1 MQSLKNIVINRLVVL
16 GLSSGLMVSA
26 LATVAVEPPSFE
38 EWLSAQDSS
47 YDYVDVET
55 AVADAEAAVAYIQA
69 DMAAA
74 QLDFSELDIDTLRS
88 YADVGNAIA
97 QYNLGVRY
105 AFGKGIRQDHKKAFE
120 WYQKSA
126 NQGVSQAQYNLGV
139 MYDQGLSVRQDHKKA
154 SEWYQKSA
162 NQQNSKAQYNL
173 GVAYSMGEGVR
184 QNKATAKEWFGKSCD
199 NGLQLGC
206 DEYRKLNEKG
216 N

>member
-1 MQSLKNIVINRLVVL
+1 MPMFKTSFISKITLFLAAAMISVSTIASDINQTIRLANQGEAEAQNRLGVMYHE
-16 GLSSGLMVSA
+16 G
-26 LATVAVEPPSFE
+26 
-38 EWLSAQDSS
+38 Q
-47 YDYVDVET
+47 
-55 AVADAEAAVAYIQA
+55 
-69 DMAAA
+69 
-74 QLDFSELDIDTLRS
+74 
-88 YADVGNAIA
+88 
-97 QYNLGVRY
+97 GVR
-105 AFGKGIRQDHKKAFE
+105 QNHTKAVE

>member
-1 MQSLKNIVINRLVVL
+1 MQSLKNIVVSRLVVL
-16 GLSSGLMVSA
+16 GLSSGLTVSA

-47 YDYVDVET
+47 YDYVDAET
-55 AVADAEAAVAYIQA
+55 AVAYIQA

-105 AFGKGIRQDHKKAFE
+105 AFGEGIRQDHRKAFE

-139 MYDQGLSVRQDHKKA
+139 MYDQGLSVRQDHRKA
-154 SEWYQKSA
+154 FEWYQKSA

>member
-1 MQSLKNIVINRLVVL
+1 MQSLKNIVISRLVVL
-16 GLSSGLMVSA
+16 GLSSGLTVSA

-47 YDYVDVET
+47 YDYVDAET
-55 AVADAEAAVAYIQA
+55 AVAYIQA

-105 AFGKGIRQDHKKAFE
+105 AFGEGIRQDHRKAFE

-139 MYDQGLSVRQDHKKA
+139 MYDQGLSVRQDHRKA
-154 SEWYQKSA
+154 FEWYQKSA